1 MVSACKM
8 RVHCTTAFALT
19 LAVALGGCRGD
30 RLGARFPLQGPME
43 RDPDLDAVDAG
54 CHLEAG
60 KEVCG
65 PREYVSSFAWD
76 AADNTVF
83 RPISAFFAVAP
94 AGRARNV
101 NAFDEVPSSSWFTN
115 RARRPRT
122 DAEIAEGPCA
132 GGPRIETADEARGI
146 VVDRGKDNGANPG
159 FRVKIPGKGKFMLK
173 VDTPA
178 EPERATGATS
188 IATRLYDAVGW
199 NAACDSV
206 VYLDPTTFTLAPG
219 LTITDN
225 TGVTKPLDAAR
236 LQAMLTGASRRTTA
250 AGTRVRFVASRW
262 LEGRPLGP
270 FTYEGTK
277 DDDPSDVVP
286 HEDRRDLRGARLM
299 AAWLDH
305 FDSREQNSMAIW
317 VPDAADPK
325 RGSVRHYY
333 IDLGDC
339 FGSQWDWPSI
349 TWRLNYAYYFD
360 APAIGTDFVT
370 LGLLRR
376 PWDTTTKPYPDTIFG
391 YFRATDFDPEAW
403 HGGYPNPAFGRMQ
416 EADGAWFA
424 RILARLEKHHVA
436 AAVAEGDFTDPKQ
449 TTYLLDTLWERRTRI
464 LRRYLAKLAPL
475 GVPTVAGSELC
486 TADLALQAG
495 IIAEDQVHP
504 AAKLHDATSSRPVA
518 VRRLGTQ
525 LCVALPRTLGP
536 SLSAPPGAQVRYRV
550 LEIADGWS
558 LGALRVHY
566 YEQADGTPRLAGLER
581 N

>member
-1 MVSACKM
+1 MMHSALKM
-8 RVHCTTAFALT
+8 RVCSLF
-19 LAVALGGCRGD
+19 AVALVACGGD
-30 RLGARFPLQGPME
+30 RLGPRFPLRGPME
-43 RDPDLDAVDAG
+43 RDPDLDVVDAG
-54 CHLEAG
+54 CHQEDG

-65 PREYVSSFAWD
+65 PREYVSSFSWD

-83 RPISAFFAVAP
+83 RPISAFFAVSP

-115 RARRPRT
+115 RARLART

-132 GGPRIETADEARGI
+132 GGPRIETADEGRGI
-146 VVDRGKDNGANPG
+146 VVDRGKDNGASPG
-159 FRVKIPGKGKFMLK
+159 FCVKIPGKGKFMLK
-173 VDTPA
+173 VDTPV

-188 IATRLYDAVGW
+188 IATRLYYAVGW

-206 VYLDPTTFTLAPG
+206 VYLDPATFTLAPG

-236 LQAMLTGASRRTTA
+236 LQAMLTGASRRGA
-250 AGTRVRFVASRW
+250 RVRFVASRW
-262 LEGRPLGP
+262 LDGRPLGP

-317 VPDAADPK
+317 LPDASDPK
-325 RGSVRHYY
+325 KGSARHYY

-360 APAIGTDFVT
+360 APAIGTDFLT
-370 LGLLRR
+370 LGILRR
-376 PWDTTTKPYPDTIFG
+376 PWDTTTKPYPDTVFG

-424 RILARLEKHHVA
+424 RILARFEKHHLA

-449 TTYLLDTLWERRTRI
+449 TKYLLDALWERRTRI
-464 LRRYLAKLAPL
+464 LQRYLSRLAPL
-475 GVPTVAGSELC
+475 DVPTVAGNDLC
-486 TADLALQAG
+486 TTDLALASG
-495 IIAEDQVHP
+495 IVGDEQLHP
-504 AAKLHDATSSRPVA
+504 AATLRDAAATRALP
-518 VRRLGTQ
+518 VRRAGTQ
-525 LCVALPRTLGP
+525 LCVAIPRTLSP
-536 SLSAPPGAQVRYRV
+536 AVSATPDAQVRYRV

-558 LGALRVHY
+558 QGALRVHY
-566 YEQADGTPRLAGLER
+566 YEQADGTPRVAGLER